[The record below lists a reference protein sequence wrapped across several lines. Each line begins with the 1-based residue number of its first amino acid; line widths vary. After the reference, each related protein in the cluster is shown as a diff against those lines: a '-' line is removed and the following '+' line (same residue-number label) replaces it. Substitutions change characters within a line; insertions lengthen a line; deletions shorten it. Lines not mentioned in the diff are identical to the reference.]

1 MKFLACA
8 VAATCLS
15 TAASACPMTDALVER
30 YGISFSGFTVEIP
43 DAQAPDVAP
52 GDALVRIAI
61 PDTSHVADGFRHSVV
76 LDTVKKKAWILRTGG
91 FVGVY
96 KWYGPVDVTTMSLDD
111 CRLEHV
117 SALVQTKKTN

>member
-1 MKFLACA
+1 MKYLACA

-15 TAASACPMTDALVER
+15 ATASACPMTDALVER
-30 YGISFSGFTVEIP
+30 YGISFSGFAVEIP
-43 DAQAPDVAP
+43 GTHAPDAAP
-52 GDALVRIAI
+52 GESLVRIAI
-61 PDTSHVADGFRHSVV
+61 PDASHVSDGFHHTVV

-96 KWYGPVDVTTMSLDD
+96 DWYGPVDVPTTSLDH

-117 SALVQTKKTN
+117 SALAPIRKKN